1 MSADNPILNGCL
13 YKKIEAAERLEE
25 ITPFTT
31 GRVQKVLSI
40 GYGQAAQIVDLFI
53 QLGIV
58 SIRDDNGNRH
68 PLVHPREAAIRVIR
82 YMHQEFEKAEE
93 AQNGKLNIINCNS
106 DEVHIEL
113 GTSTAEAGA
122 AAFLALERAVEDC
135 QNGLIDVI
143 VTAPINKSAI
153 QSEQFNFPGHTEY
166 LQERCGGEDK
176 ALMLLCSGELRVA
189 VATSHMALRDIPAA
203 ITPELLEE
211 KIALLDKS
219 LKEDFNIDAP
229 KIAVLSLNPHAGDNG
244 LLGKEE
250 IDVIAPTIR
259 KMNDGG
265 IFCYGP
271 FAADG
276 FMGSGKYA
284 SFDAILAMY
293 HDQGLTPLKTLA
305 MNDGVNFTAGLR
317 IIRTSPAHGVA
328 FDIAGKGEADENSF
342 RQAIYAAIDILR
354 NRKLYFGSRRNPLRK
369 MYFEKRDDSNRL
381 NLQSSDND

>member
-1 MSADNPILNGCL
+1 MSERGKIRVGITQGDING
-13 YKKIEAAERLEE
+13 
-25 ITPFTT
+25 
-31 GRVQKVLSI
+31 I
-40 GYGQAAQIVDLFI
+40 GYEIIFKTFENTEMFDICTPIVFGSPKAAAYHRKALEMEAPYNAIEKSTDAQA
-53 QLGIV
+53 
-58 SIRDDNGNRH
+58 
-68 PLVHPREAAIRVIR
+68 
-82 YMHQEFEKAEE
+82 
-93 AQNGKLNIINCNS
+93 GKLNIINCNN
-106 DEVHIEL
+106 DELHIEL
-113 GTSTAEAGA
+113 GSSSPEAGQ
-122 AAFLALERAVEDC
+122 AAFQALEKAVEAYK
-135 QNGLIDVI
+135 NGEIDVL
-143 VTAPINKSAI
+143 VTAPIDKSAI

-211 KIALLDKS
+211 KITLLDKS